1 MSDPQVLEQVTA
13 TLTNARTI
21 FIAAHIQPDGD
32 CVGSQLALAHALRG
46 LGKRVT
52 LSLDDKIPENLNF
65 LQGIKDIAPREPKDQ
80 DVFVYVDGSDSKRY
94 GKALNREKSGTRPVI
109 LIDHHIT
116 NEPFGDLNL
125 VDTEAASTAEIVFE
139 LVRALSVPITRNIAQ
154 ALLTGIVTDTMGFR
168 TTATTPDTLEKATLL
183 LRDGASIP
191 EIIDRVYNR
200 RSYASL
206 RVLGYAIEQSRLDG
220 SVLWSAIDYQTL
232 KALGLNGN
240 GTSGIV
246 SQLITVADAR
256 VVFFLT
262 EKQDGKIDLSLR
274 SRADVDISGIA
285 KRLGGGGHK
294 QAAGALLPP
303 PFSTAPQRVLRAIRQ
318 ELDKS

>member
-1 MSDPQVLEQVTA
+1 MLDLAVLSDIVTA
-13 TLTNARTI
+13 LVHARAV

-32 CVGSQLALAHALRG
+32 TVGSQLALAHALRS

-52 LSLDDKIPENLNF
+52 LSLDDKLPDSLNF
-65 LQGIKDIAPREPKDQ
+65 LKGVREIAPREPGSE

-94 GKALNREKSGTRPVI
+94 GKALNRALSGTRPVI

-116 NEPFGDLNL
+116 NEPFGDWNL

-139 LVRALSVPITRNIAQ
+139 LVRALGVPFNRDTAQ

-168 TTATTPDTLEKATLL
+168 TTPTTPATLEKATEL
-183 LRDGASIP
+183 LRYGASIP

-200 RSYASL
+200 RSYSSL
-206 RVLGYAIEQSRLDG
+206 RALGYAIEHAQLERN
-220 SVLWSAIDYQTL
+220 VLWSQIDFKTL

-246 SQLITVADAR
+246 TQLLTVADADIA
-256 VVFFLT
+256 FFLS
-262 EKQDGKIDLSLR
+262 EKHDGRIDLSLR
-274 SRADVDISGIA
+274 SRVGADVSGVA
-285 KRLGGGGHK
+285 SRLGGGGHK
-294 QAAGALLPP
+294 QAAGAILPP
-303 PFSTAPQRVLRAIRQ
+303 PFETAAQRVLKAILAEFQ
-318 ELDKS
+318 SP